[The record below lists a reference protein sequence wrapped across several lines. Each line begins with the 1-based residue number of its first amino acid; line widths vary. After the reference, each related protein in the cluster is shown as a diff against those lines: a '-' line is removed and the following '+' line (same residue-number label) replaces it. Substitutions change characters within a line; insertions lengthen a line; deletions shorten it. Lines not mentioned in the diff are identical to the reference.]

1 MLLLTVR
8 DLVYRRTRFL
18 VVVVLGAVV
27 FGLLFVMTGLVEQ
40 FNREPIDTVEAIGA
54 DNWVVPEGI
63 SGPFTA
69 LSAAPVGWLDQ
80 VDAERRSA
88 AVVSR
93 SSLSTAAD
101 ANAVAIMLVGHE
113 VDGLGIPPTVDGRAA
128 TTSGEVVVDE
138 TLGLSVGQA
147 VTIVGQ
153 PFTVVGESRRTT
165 ALAGVP
171 LAFVP
176 LADAQQLI
184 FGGDDVISTVLVEGE
199 PSVIPPG
206 AKAMSADQ
214 VSGNLLEPLEGAI
227 SSIDLV
233 RVLLW
238 MVAAIVVGA
247 VVYLSALERQRDFA
261 VLKAVGA
268 PDRALLGS
276 LALQAVFVA
285 LLAVGLGA
293 IIQLFLAPRFPLVVT
308 VPARAFWQLPV
319 FAVVMALLAGAVGMR
334 KVLRADPSQ
343 AFAGAG
349 A

>member
-1 MLLLTVR
+1 MLLLTFR
-8 DLVYRRTRFL
+8 DLVFRRTRFL

-27 FGLLFVMTGLVEQ
+27 FALLFVMTGLVEQ
-40 FNREPIDTVEAIGA
+40 FNREPLDTVDAIGA
-54 DNWVVPEGI
+54 DNWVVPEGV

-69 LSAAPVGWLDQ
+69 LSAAPVAWTDQ
-80 VDAERRSA
+80 VTASNTDA
-88 AVVSR
+88 AVISR

-101 ANAVAIMLVGHE
+101 ATAVAIMLVGHE
-113 VDGLGIPPTVDGRAA
+113 VGGLGSPPTVDGRAA
-128 TTSGEVVVDE
+128 AAPGEVAADE
-138 TLGLSVGQA
+138 TLGLSVGQS

-153 PFTVVGESRRTT
+153 PFTVVGETRRTT

-171 LAFVP
+171 LAFVV
-176 LADAQQLI
+176 LSDAQQLI
-184 FGGDDVISTVLVEGE
+184 FSSRDVISAVLVDGE
-199 PSVIPPG
+199 PSAIPPG
-206 AKAMSADQ
+206 AKTMTDDEVAA
-214 VSGNLLEPLEGAI
+214 NLTEPLEGAI

-233 RVLLW
+233 RALLW
-238 MVAAIVVGA
+238 IVAAIVVGA

-276 LALQAVFVA
+276 LALQAVLVA

-293 IIQLFLAPRFPLVVT
+293 VIQVFLAPRFPLVVI

-319 FAVVMALLAGAVGMR
+319 FAVVMALAAGIVGMR

-349 A
+349 T

>member
-80 VDAERRSA
+80 VDAERRNA

-93 SSLSTAAD
+93 SSLSTAPD
-101 ANAVAIMLVGHE
+101 ASAVAIMLVGHE
-113 VDGLGIPPTVDGRAA
+113 VDGLGSPPTVDGRAA
-128 TTSGEVVVDE
+128 TVSGEVVTDE

-153 PFTVVGESRRTT
+153 PFTVVGESQRTT

-171 LAFVP
+171 LAFVV

-184 FGGDDVISTVLVEGE
+184 FGGDDVISTVLVDGE

-206 AKAMSADQ
+206 AKVMTADQ
-214 VSGNLLEPLEGAI
+214 VSDNLLEPLEGAI